1 MASVIFNTMGRKNFV
16 FALLLTIACT
26 QALAQG
32 EKKWLKHRITTL
44 SADNM
49 HGRGYVNKGGD
60 KAASYIARN
69 FREFGLLPFD
79 KDSTYYQPYTFPVNT
94 FPGQMALTLN
104 RKELEPGKDFLTDA
118 GNTTYHTDKIKL
130 RKLNLSEVKDSTT
143 WQAVKLKIDP
153 AKAYFVKGADTLS
166 KYLKLSIR
174 SFASV
179 MPKGVFIVPR
189 HGKLTWLVRMDTN
202 AAHIVYVEDTV
213 LPRRV
218 KKAAMH
224 AESKFI
230 PSFNT
235 QNVMAF
241 VPGTEQPDSFIV
253 FTAHY
258 DHLGH
263 MGKAAIFPG
272 AHDNASGTSLVLYLA
287 GYFAQHP
294 QKYSVAF
301 MLFSGEEAGLMGS
314 KHYVTDPVF
323 PLGQI
328 RFVVNLDMTGDA
340 TNGITV
346 VNGDTRPA
354 EFSLLEKI
362 NKGAKYVPEIKKR
375 EQTQNSDHY
384 SFSKAGVPAVFIYG
398 NGTKGFYHDIYDKAR
413 ELNLQNID
421 GLAKL
426 LIDFTRKLAKAE

>member
-1 MASVIFNTMGRKNFV
+1 MGRKTIL
-16 FALLLTIACT
+16 FALLLSITSLT
-26 QALAQG
+26 VFAQG

-44 SADNM
+44 AADNM

-60 KAASYIARN
+60 KAASYIRRN
-69 FREFGLLPFD
+69 FEEFGLLPFD
-79 KDSTYYQPYTFPVNT
+79 TDSTYFQPYTFPVNT
-94 FPGQMALTLN
+94 FPGQMAVKIN

-130 RKLNLSEVKDSTT
+130 RNLNLATVKDSAA
-143 WQAVKLKIDP
+143 WEALKLKIDP
-153 AKAYFVKGADTLS
+153 RKAYFVKNADTLS
-166 KYLKLSIR
+166 KYLKLNIR
-174 SFASV
+174 SFATA
-179 MPKGVFIVPR
+179 MPQGVFIVPK

-202 AAHIVYVEDTV
+202 VAHIVYVEDTV
-213 LPRRV
+213 LPRRA
-218 KKAAMH
+218 KKAAIH
-224 AESKFI
+224 TDSKFF
-230 PSFNT
+230 PAFKT

-263 MGKAAIFPG
+263 MGKTTIFPG

-287 GYFAQHP
+287 SYFAQHP

-314 KHYVTDPVF
+314 KNYVAHPVF

-340 TNGITV
+340 ETGITV
-346 VNGDTRPA
+346 VNANTVPK
-354 EFSLLEKI
+354 EFALLDSI
-362 NKGAKYVPEIKKR
+362 NKHKSYLATIKQR
-375 EQTQNSDHY
+375 DQTRNSDHY
-384 SFSKAGVPAVFIYG
+384 SFSEKGVPAVFIYG
-398 NGTKGFYHDIYDKAR
+398 NGSKTPKGFYHDIYDKAK
-413 ELNLQNID
+413 ELSLQNID

-426 LIDFTRKLAKAE
+426 LIDFTAKLPMGE